1 MVCNTAE
8 NSIPNNF
15 HTHVVMLYSFLALLK
30 TKQNRKPH
38 NTSIH
43 YRFNPETCKNS
54 SLSKYWPAVNTS
66 SETEVRKN
74 SLDK

>member
-15 HTHVVMLYSFLALLK
+15 HTQVVMLYSFLALLK
-30 TKQNRKPH
+30 TKNRKPH

-43 YRFNPETCKNS
+43 YRFNLKLAKTQV
-54 SLSKYWPAVNTS
+54 LVNTGLQLIHPLKLK
-66 SETEVRKN
+66 SERIP
-74 SLDK
+74 